1 MKWRKISQMFHYYPI
16 QNSLINSLANFAF
29 MCHGHFFARNWL
41 NLKIV
46 TQNLKTHY
54 PRTLFKFV
62 RHPVET
68 REEWVGRL
76 SSWCEINFLWY
87 CCALTRWET
96 PKECAVV
103 VRNLVFPPF
112 RNIITIVIGNNIQ
125 QTIKQC
131 AKVQKYEQHKIG
143 LQFFDMWYK
152 YYIKIIKILHGCLF
166 AFEGWPNRA

>member
-87 CCALTRWET
+87 CCTLTRWET

-112 RNIITIVIGNNIQ
+112 RNIITIVIEITSRKPINIVNWWFRKVSVIISLSILWNFERIQ
-125 QTIKQC
+125 QGQPLGIDTK
-131 AKVQKYEQHKIG
+131 
-143 LQFFDMWYK
+143 
-152 YYIKIIKILHGCLF
+152 
-166 AFEGWPNRA
+166 

>member
-1 MKWRKISQMFHYYPI
+1 MDGPLARKKNCTAIYKVAGSEGGSNSKIGNLDFKFL
-16 QNSLINSLANFAF
+16 QNSLFI
-29 MCHGHFFARNWL
+29 GHFFCKKL
-41 NLKIV
+41 TKLK
-46 TQNLKTHY
+46 TCYSQNLKTHY

-103 VRNLVFPPF
+103 VKDLVFPPF

-125 QTIKQC
+125 
-131 AKVQKYEQHKIG
+131 
-143 LQFFDMWYK
+143 
-152 YYIKIIKILHGCLF
+152 
-166 AFEGWPNRA
+166 

>member
-1 MKWRKISQMFHYYPI
+1 MVSPRSLSCIILLDFGR
-16 QNSLINSLANFAF
+16 NSVFIKSFWFLLTF
-29 MCHGHFFARNWL
+29 
-41 NLKIV
+41 
-46 TQNLKTHY
+46 
-54 PRTLFKFV
+54 

-87 CCALTRWET
+87 CCTLTRWET

-125 QTIKQC
+125 QTITQC

-152 YYIKIIKILHGCLF
+152 YYIKIIKIQHGCPI
-166 AFEGWPNRA
+166 EGWLNRA